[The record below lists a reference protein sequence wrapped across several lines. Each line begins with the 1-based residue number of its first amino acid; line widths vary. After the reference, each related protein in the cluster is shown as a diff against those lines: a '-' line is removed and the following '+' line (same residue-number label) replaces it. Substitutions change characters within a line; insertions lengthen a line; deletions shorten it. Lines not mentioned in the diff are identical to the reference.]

1 MKIITSHDVEI
12 REEKDPEVL
21 HVHQDNLK
29 ADSLGK
35 RNNNQLYFKNNNE
48 KADNQYSKKQVAEQ
62 RHFNTRHSD
71 GDSFFFKNELFSK
84 STFASLINNEE
95 H

>member
-29 ADSLGK
+29 ADSFDNSGK
-35 RNNNQLYFKNNNE
+35 RRNNQLYFKNTNE
-48 KADNQYSKKQVAEQ
+48 RNDN
-62 RHFNTRHSD
+62 
-71 GDSFFFKNELFSK
+71 
-84 STFASLINNEE
+84 
-95 H
+95 

>member
-1 MKIITSHDVEI
+1 MKIITSHDAEI
-12 REEKDPEVL
+12 REEKDPEV

-48 KADNQYSKKQVAEQ
+48 KADN
-62 RHFNTRHSD
+62 
-71 GDSFFFKNELFSK
+71 
-84 STFASLINNEE
+84 
-95 H
+95 

>member
-29 ADSLGK
+29 VDSLGK

-48 KADNQYSKKQVAEQ
+48 KADN
-62 RHFNTRHSD
+62 
-71 GDSFFFKNELFSK
+71 
-84 STFASLINNEE
+84 
-95 H
+95 